1 MLHGEENHF
10 IINKARDFYLNI
22 RKQSEFGTKEKY
34 KRGNVNGRKRKYRK
48 YGDGKTKTFPRYKNS
63 NKVLL

>member
-10 IINKARDFYLNI
+10 IINKARDLSEHKKVI
-22 RKQSEFGTKEKY
+22 RVRNKREIQEKY

-48 YGDGKTKTFPRYKNS
+48 CGDGKTKTFS
-63 NKVLL
+63 